1 MFEFGFVERI
11 HESSLPRKKTNR
23 TQNFHHLNLSLKIAR
38 RYLFANKST
47 NAINLISGISVLG
60 ITIGTAALI
69 LILSVF
75 NGFEDL
81 LSSLFSTF
89 NPDIKV
95 IAAKGKTFTIEDELM
110 EKVAK
115 TGGVVLVSQTL
126 EEVAFFEYKGSQ
138 DFGVVK
144 GVDDYFPQVTGI
156 DSTIREG
163 RIVFQDRGSE
173 FAVVGGGMR
182 NKLGIN
188 VEDQFAALAVYM
200 PNKKHRAGSLSKPFK
215 KQYTYPVGTF
225 VNQQDFD
232 NQYVLTSLDFTRS
245 LLNSK
250 NDLSALEIKLDP
262 KANPQKVAA
271 NLRSTLG
278 EAFIVKDRYQQNEAY
293 LKLMNIEKWMSFAIL
308 ILMMVLIAFNM
319 IGSLWMIVLEK
330 KKDIAILKSMGATE
344 KMIRNIFLLEGILLT
359 LLGIAIGL
367 AIAFILYLLQINYGI
382 ISFPGSFA
390 FEAYPIDMRF
400 FDVMVV
406 LVSVTVIG
414 LLASILPARRAERV
428 SALIREA

>member
-11 HESSLPRKKTNR
+11 HESSLPREKTNR